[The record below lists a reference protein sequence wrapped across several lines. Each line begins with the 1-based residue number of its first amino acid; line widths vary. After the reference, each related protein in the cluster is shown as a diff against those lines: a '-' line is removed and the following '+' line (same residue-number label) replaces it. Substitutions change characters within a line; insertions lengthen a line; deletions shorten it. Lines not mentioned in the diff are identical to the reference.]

1 MTTDRPGDGPTA
13 IPTGG
18 EPETNA
24 PGSPGPYVIHAHG
37 SQGMQIILGG
47 TNTQTNALGSPVT
60 APAGGQPT
68 GTGAGRGRPRLTRR
82 TVRILVVAVLALAP
96 MGGAG
101 HWWSSRGESSP
112 PPPTTSPTP
121 TPTRTDS
128 PRTWSARITNT
139 PNGTFGYPGPFADP
153 RHREPAASFF
163 EGNLL
168 RIVCQERNGRL
179 IKDRTDDIQST
190 AWYRLDTGIWVSS
203 LYTDLPQ
210 EDARSPGIPNC
221 TY

>member
-1 MTTDRPGDGPTA
+1 
-13 IPTGG
+13 
-18 EPETNA
+18 
-24 PGSPGPYVIHAHG
+24 
-37 SQGMQIILGG
+37 MQIILGG
-47 TNTQTNALGSPVT
+47 TNTQSNALGSPPGSPVT
-60 APAGGQPT
+60 APDSGQPT
-68 GTGAGRGRPRLTRR
+68 GSGAGRGRPRLTRR
-82 TVRILVVAVLALAP
+82 TVRILAVAAMAMALL
-96 MGGAG
+96 GGAG

-112 PPPTTSPTP
+112 PPTRSPTP

-153 RHREPAASFF
+153 RHRQPAASFF

-179 IKDRTDDIQST
+179 ITDRTDDVQST
-190 AWYRLDTGIWVSS
+190 VWYRLETGIWVSS

-210 EDARSPGIPNC
+210 GDAGRPSPGIPDC

>member
-1 MTTDRPGDGPTA
+1 
-13 IPTGG
+13 
-18 EPETNA
+18 
-24 PGSPGPYVIHAHG
+24 
-37 SQGMQIILGG
+37 MQIILGG